1 MYLDVE
7 MFHNHPKLSSSKQAQ
22 PITDA
27 WLPWF
32 ENYAAADKVAPT
44 KLDFFFH
51 FHNVAAW
58 KSDNIT
64 ERTGESQFHF
74 FVLMNHLNIQM
85 HDKQAWIWI

>member
-7 MFHNHPKLSSSKQAQ
+7 MIHNHPKLCSSKRAQ
-22 PITDA
+22 PIIDA

-32 ENYAAADKVAPT
+32 ENYAADAADKVAPT
-44 KLDFFFH
+44 KLIFFYC
-51 FHNVAAW
+51 HNVAAW

-74 FVLMNHLNIQM
+74 FVLVNHLNTQM
-85 HDKQAWIWI
+85 HDKQAWI